1 MTYASIDIGSNAG
14 RLLIGKVIEFNGKAM
29 VEKVSLTRVPLRL
42 GLDVFETG
50 YVSKEKQDLLIRT
63 FDAYKKLIKIYE
75 PQDLVACGTAAL
87 REAKNKVEVIE
98 RVYNETGID
107 LKIITG
113 IQEAQ
118 LISLARNSNMDANHD
133 YSLYIDVGGGST
145 ELSYYRGKELVDAR
159 SFNVGAIRFLLD
171 TIEKREWDAMKNW
184 VADIHK
190 EEEPMNCYCSGGN
203 INKLTKMFG
212 SQLKNTLSYSQLA
225 DCLVH
230 LEGYSVDDRMEE
242 FGLREDR
249 ADVIVPA
256 AIIFKKMMKWGNI
269 KEIQAPKIGL
279 ADGIIVDRYFK
290 ENGQKGIL

>member
-14 RLLIGKVIEFNGKAM
+14 RLLIGKVIEFNGKPM

-42 GLDVFETG
+42 GLDVFETA
-50 YVSKEKQDLLIRT
+50 YISKQKQDLMIRT

-75 PQDLVACGTAAL
+75 PQELVACGTAAL

-118 LISLARNSNMDANHD
+118 LTSLARNTNMNVLHD

-145 ELSYYRGKELVDAR
+145 ELSYYKGQELVDAR
-159 SFNVGAIRFLLD
+159 SFQVGAIRFLLD
-171 TIEKREWDAMKNW
+171 TIKKSEWDAMKNW
-184 VADIHK
+184 IAGIHTD
-190 EEEPMNCYCSGGN
+190 EEPMDCFCSGGN

-212 SQLKNTLSYSQLA
+212 SQLKNTLGYSQLA

-230 LEGYSVDDRMEE
+230 LEGYSVEDRMEE
-242 FGLREDR
+242 FGLRNDR

-256 AIIFKKMMKWGNI
+256 AIIFKKLMKWGKI

-279 ADGIIVDRYFK
+279 ADGIIVDIYNK
-290 ENGQKGIL
+290 QNNLGSIL